1 LEFQILDDCQLH
13 KTVNLPQES
22 GGMPLQDPLKIGYLW
37 QSETADMTQLS
48 ASVLHIKAVIRGLEQ
63 RGHRVRMVS
72 IPDRQHQWTDDLAQ
86 WTPICSQRPGAM
98 QLVESGLRNIQSRLR
113 LPYFNFFD
121 SYHFSSAAMT
131 ALADCDV
138 LYERYWLLNYGGLL
152 TARRLG
158 IPLVLE
164 VNGDLIEEYDQLNIE
179 LSKAQWAA
187 IHFINRRLFQG
198 ASHVV
203 TVSEHLRRR
212 TIERWGVDPARVTTV
227 TNGAHVEEFV
237 HLTDSQDVRK
247 RYHLG
252 SAPVIMFVGNF
263 KPWHGLELLIEG
275 FQRVA
280 LTNSTAKLVLV
291 GDGSLRSEI
300 EENVKALGLETR
312 VIFTGKVP
320 HDEVAG
326 LLGIAQI
333 AVMTHPPSQA
343 AMSGTPMKLLEYMA
357 AGKAI
362 IAPCLPNIESILSQ
376 HRTGYL
382 VPPGDAEALACA
394 ILELLC
400 DERMRV
406 KIGNAA
412 QQRALNSH
420 SWGRVAADLES
431 IMYQVQNGQ
440 SV

>member
-1 LEFQILDDCQLH
+1 M
-13 KTVNLPQES
+13 S
-22 GGMPLQDPLKIGYLW
+22 AQDPLKIGYLW

-48 ASVLHIKAVIRGLEQ
+48 ASVLHIKAVIQHLER
-63 RGHRVRMVS
+63 RGHTVRMVA
-72 IPDRQHQWTDDLAQ
+72 IPDRQHRWTDDLAQ
-86 WTPICSQRPGAM
+86 WTPIDSPRPWAM
-98 QLVESGLRNIQSRLR
+98 RTVESGLRNIQSRFR

-164 VNGDLIEEYDQLNIE
+164 VNGDLIEEYAQLNIE

-187 IHFINRRLFQG
+187 IHFVNRRLFQG
-198 ASHVV
+198 ASHIV
-203 TVSEHLRRR
+203 TVSEHLRQR

-227 TNGAHVEEFV
+227 TNGAHVEKFA
-237 HLTDSQDVRK
+237 HLTDSQAVRT

-252 SAPVIMFVGNF
+252 NEPIIMFVGNF
-263 KPWHGLELLIEG
+263 KPWHGLELLIDG
-275 FQRVA
+275 FHRVA
-280 LTNSTAKLVLV
+280 STNSTAKLILV

-300 EENVKALGLETR
+300 EEKVKALGLETR
-312 VIFTGKVP
+312 VIFAGRVP
-320 HDEVAG
+320 HEEVID
-326 LLGIAQI
+326 LLRIAQI

-362 IAPCLPNIESILSQ
+362 IAPSLPNIESILTQ
-376 HRTGYL
+376 DQTGYM
-382 VPPGDAEALACA
+382 VPPNDVEALACA
-394 ILELLC
+394 IRNLL
-400 DERMRV
+400 DNETLRA
-406 KIGNAA
+406 KIGKAA
-412 QQRALNSH
+412 QERALKSH
-420 SWGRVAADLES
+420 SWRRVAADIER
-431 IMYQVQNGQ
+431 IIYQTQTGQ
-440 SV
+440 TVLCTS